1 MLVPPRYSLSRPV
14 SVRDEGF
21 HYSDFDYKVMD
32 YMGKLEGQDMVKTL
46 VSQSKY
52 QRSTESSTILDNI
65 YSSKSYSSKSPSG
78 SFSSQYNYYDG
89 NKHGSDYLYPITKDV
104 LGSWRHYN
112 LSYQT
117 LNERNKCSTSPLVSR
132 ELDSR
137 YFGTQKRS
145 DFVGS
150 VSSGGAKDFRYYNYR
165 RVPYLGGSD
174 HSSFLNK
181 TVLDAQMLRSIE

>member
-1 MLVPPRYSLSRPV
+1 MSVPPRYSLNRQAPG
-14 SVRDEGF
+14 RDEGF

-32 YMGKLEGQDMVKTL
+32 YRGKLERQDLVKTF

-65 YSSKSYSSKSPSG
+65 SSSKSYSRIYPAG
-78 SFSSQYNYYDG
+78 SFSNQYNYYDG

-117 LNERNKCSTSPLVSR
+117 LTERNKRSTSPLVSR
-132 ELDSR
+132 ELDR
-137 YFGTQKRS
+137 YFGTQKRT
-145 DFVGS
+145 DFLGS
-150 VSSGGAKDFRYYNYR
+150 ISSGGAKDFRYYNYR

-174 HSSFLNK
+174 HFSYLNK